1 MDITFQVPVQYCSLQ
16 HRTLLP
22 SPITS
27 TTGSC
32 FCFDSVSSFFLE
44 LFLHWSPGA
53 YWAPTDLGSSS
64 FSVLSFLPFHTVH
77 GVLEARIL
85 KWFALPF
92 SSGPH
97 SVRILHHDLSSGCPY
112 TAWLTVSLSST
123 RLWSLWSDRVVFCDF
138 GFQSVCPLM
147 EKDKRLMEAS
157 WWERL
162 PGDGVGGGVVDWVLF
177 WWVGPCSVNLESN
190 FLLMGGAVFPFCCF
204 TWGQTLGEV
213 MKVMATSFKSPR
225 HALPHSVP
233 PTLQQATAD
242 HTSAGDPWTL
252 TASLGQPPVGSPLV
266 SPGSWCTR
274 FCVSRQESV
283 PQSCV
288 SSGSS
293 MVGLMASSSKRAYA
307 TPRPAAP
314 RAPAPAAGHCW
325 PGPPQEILRHG
336 SGSASAA
343 SGLWCAQGE
352 HNKI

>member
-112 TAWLTVSLSST
+112 TAWLRVSLSST

-147 EKDKRLMEAS
+147 EKDKRLMEAFR
-157 WWERL
+157 WERL
-162 PGDGVGGGVVDWVLF
+162 RGSWVLFLQIFISIFF
-177 WWVGPCSVNLESN
+177 WWVGLCS
-190 FLLMGGAVFPFCCF
+190 FP
-204 TWGQTLGEV
+204 V
-213 MKVMATSFKSPR
+213 I
-225 HALPHSVP
+225 
-233 PTLQQATAD
+233 
-242 HTSAGDPWTL
+242 
-252 TASLGQPPVGSPLV
+252 
-266 SPGSWCTR
+266 
-274 FCVSRQESV
+274 
-283 PQSCV
+283 
-288 SSGSS
+288 
-293 MVGLMASSSKRAYA
+293 
-307 TPRPAAP
+307 
-314 RAPAPAAGHCW
+314 W
-325 PGPPQEILRHG
+325 PE
-336 SGSASAA
+336 AK
-343 SGLWCAQGE
+343 LWWR
-352 HNKI
+352 